1 MIKYFQK
8 KYAMSREGATNFL
21 KAIVSHTFVNIS
33 FMLPVI
39 LSFMFLQQYIYI
51 LLGKT
56 PEFNFTM
63 LHYGLFTLLFFVI
76 MYIIALIDY
85 DNTYTKIYG
94 ESAKKRIEL
103 AETLRK
109 LPLSYFGLKDVA
121 DLSATIMSDVTMIE
135 TIFSHAMP
143 QAYSSGISTLII
155 ITMLLFYNWRMTLAL
170 CWVVPFSYLIFY
182 FSKKKQRQ
190 LHKAGFVKGR
200 ELIDEIQEGLDLVQE
215 LKSYNKEE
223 SYLDDINKKLDE
235 MENIK
240 IEGELKIGVYL
251 NGAHSFL
258 KLGMVSVVIF
268 GAYLLSNNT
277 IDIFTYIVY
286 LIMSCSIYNPIMS
299 LINNMAVLI
308 FIDTIIERI
317 REIDDMPRQEGKTEF
332 NPKSYDIEF
341 KNVDFS
347 YETGIQ
353 TLKNVSL
360 IAKQGEITALVG
372 PSGGGKTTV
381 AKLSARFWDINSG
394 IITLG
399 GEDISKID
407 PETLLKNYS
416 IVFQDVVLFNSSIM
430 ENIRLGKK
438 DATDEEVKRVSK
450 IARCEEFI
458 NKLPAG
464 YDTLIGENGAKL
476 SGGERQRISIARALL
491 KDSPI
496 ILMDE
501 ATASLD
507 AENETLIQEALS
519 ELIKDKTVLIIAH
532 RMRTI
537 IDADKIIVIKDGEVQ
552 ECGRADELI
561 EKGGIFSKM
570 YKTQIS

>member
-1 MIKYFQK
+1 MAKAFTEEEKIKIK
-8 KYAMSREGATNFL
+8 ED
-21 KAIVSHTFVNIS
+21 
-33 FMLPVI
+33 
-39 LSFMFLQQYIYI
+39 
-51 LLGKT
+51 
-56 PEFNFTM
+56 
-63 LHYGLFTLLFFVI
+63 I
-76 MYIIALIDY
+76 M
-85 DNTYTKIYG
+85 
-94 ESAKKRIEL
+94 
-103 AETLRK
+103 ET
-109 LPLSYFGLKDVA
+109 A
-121 DLSATIMSDVTMIE
+121 
-135 TIFSHAMP
+135 
-143 QAYSSGISTLII
+143 
-155 ITMLLFYNWRMTLAL
+155 
-170 CWVVPFSYLIFY
+170 
-182 FSKKKQRQ
+182 
-190 LHKAGFVKGR
+190 
-200 ELIDEIQEGLDLVQE
+200 LDLFHEKGKKSLSISE
-215 LKSYNKEE
+215 LT
-223 SYLDDINKKLDE
+223 
-235 MENIK
+235 
-240 IEGELKIGVYL
+240 
-251 NGAHSFL
+251 
-258 KLGMVSVVIF
+258 
-268 GAYLLSNNT
+268 NT

-438 DATDEEVKRVSK
+438 DATDEKVKRVSK

-464 YDTLIGENGAKL
+464 YDTLIGKNGTKL
-476 SGGERQRISIARALL
+476 SGGERQ
-491 KDSPI
+491 
-496 ILMDE
+496 
-501 ATASLD
+501 
-507 AENETLIQEALS
+507 
-519 ELIKDKTVLIIAH
+519 
-532 RMRTI
+532 
-537 IDADKIIVIKDGEVQ
+537 KI
-552 ECGRADELI
+552 GRAHV
-561 EKGGIFSKM
+561 
-570 YKTQIS
+570 